1 MCYDLERLIRNFH
14 KELTIDDI
22 KIILFQIFKGVNYL
36 HENRMIHRVFL
47 LYILS
52 FIIYL
57 FKDLKSSNMLLNGDG
72 AIKIS
77 DFSLIREIPENPSK
91 MTKNVVTR

>member
-14 KELTIDDI
+14 NELTIDDI
-22 KIILFQIFKGVNYL
+22 KIILFEIFKGVNYL
-36 HENRMIHRVFL
+36 HENKMIHRVF
-47 LYILS
+47 YFFY
-52 FIIYL
+52 FINIFL
-57 FKDLKSSNMLLNGDG
+57 KDLKSSNMLLNGNG

-77 DFSLIREIPENPSK
+77 DFSLIREIPEIPSN